1 MQCRNRVV
9 TDRPV
14 FFVFP
19 DRRHRQFTNV
29 MQPKHSKQLRL
40 FLIVLLAVFVST
52 IAQAV
57 AKRENPD
64 FEVLIDDYLG
74 AFHGIGEKRRS
85 NDGSADYFATILED
99 TRGLLVRLE
108 AIDRETLTFQ
118 QDLDYRFLGGLLR
131 SKIMDGERVKR
142 WQQDPR
148 VYLALEP
155 IISARGGLLYD
166 ELRPLSERANGIL
179 FNLQDVPQKIQ
190 NAKTNLSSYIPLWHQ
205 NSLEV
210 LEGNIEIVEQ
220 DLKDFAERVPASREA
235 LLAARM
241 QVLDAYADFQAFLE
255 DEWPQRPVGDWKIGK
270 EIFDYRIRNLH
281 LIDDLT
287 TEQFY
292 DWGRREYLD
301 QLHVLRET
309 AKVVDPTRTWQ
320 EIEFDLQEEH
330 PSAENMIDE
339 HRKAVQRTRPW
350 VIESGLFSLPFDEDN
365 QAIAAAAPAVYGR
378 RQWYGFG
385 GAPRG
390 IGLSEPGGWRLV
402 PVDPR
407 WSPERTEEFLQ
418 GHNYA
423 MINAMVNHEVYPG
436 HGMIQL
442 FLNHNPRKL
451 RTFESS
457 YANQAFCYYI
467 EWDLIPNYGFYPADR
482 QDVYQIE
489 QQRNKLWRYAR
500 PIYDAGMHTGKVSV
514 DEAIH
519 IMHRGVL
526 FAERF
531 AFIEVEYTTRG
542 GSTTAIPTWGY
553 HQFLQLRDDY
563 FVYMADRGQRG
574 TLRDFHDRIMKIGML
589 PVGLI
594 REAMFHELDIELAN

>member
-1 MQCRNRVV
+1 
-9 TDRPV
+9 
-14 FFVFP
+14 
-19 DRRHRQFTNV
+19 
-29 MQPKHSKQLRL
+29 MQPRL
-40 FLIVLLAVFVST
+40 SMPSRLSLLVLLAIFTCT
-52 IAQAV
+52 IVQAA
-57 AKRENPD
+57 AKRASPE
-64 FEVLIDDYLG
+64 FETLIDDYLG
-74 AFHGIGEKRRS
+74 VFHGVGEERQS
-85 NDGSADYFATILED
+85 NDGSAAYYATMLD
-99 TRGLLVRLE
+99 QTRGLLSRLE

-131 SKIMDGERVKR
+131 SKIMDGENVKR

-166 ELRPLSERANGIL
+166 ELRPLQERADGIL

-210 LEGNIEIVEQ
+210 LEGNIEIIEQ

-241 QVLDAYADFQAFLE
+241 QVLDAYADFQTFLE
-255 DEWPQRPVGDWKIGK
+255 DEWPRRPIGDWKIGK

-292 DWGRREYLD
+292 DWGRREYQD

-309 AKVVDPTRTWQ
+309 AKVFDPTRTWQ
-320 EIEFDLQEEH
+320 EIEIDLQEEH

-423 MINAMVNHEVYPG
+423 MINAMVSHEVYPG

-451 RTFESS
+451 RTYESS

-467 EWDLIPNYGFYPADR
+467 EWDLVPHYGFYPADK
-482 QDVYQIE
+482 QAIYQIE
-489 QQRNKLWRYAR
+489 QERNKLWRYAR

-519 IMHRGVL
+519 IMHRGVV

-563 FVYMADRGQRG
+563 FVYMADRSQRG

-589 PVGLI
+589 PVSLI

>member
-1 MQCRNRVV
+1 MLL
-9 TDRPV
+9 TLIALPV
-14 FFVFP
+14 AEAAA
-19 DRRHRQFTNV
+19 R
-29 MQPKHSKQLRL
+29 
-40 FLIVLLAVFVST
+40 
-52 IAQAV
+52 
-57 AKRENPD
+57 RENPE

-74 AFHGIGEKRRS
+74 MYHGVARERRF
-85 NDGSADYFATILED
+85 NDGSADYYATMLDE
-99 TRGLLVRLE
+99 TRGLLLRLE
-108 AIDRETLTFQ
+108 AFDRETLTFQ
-118 QDLDYRFLGGLLR
+118 QDLDYRFLRGLLR

-148 VYLALEP
+148 LYLGLEP

-166 ELRPLSERANGIL
+166 ELRPLQERADGIL
-179 FNLQDVPQKIQ
+179 LNLRLIPQRLV
-190 NAKTNLSSYIPLWHQ
+190 NARENLTSYMPLWHQ
-205 NSLEV
+205 NSFEV

-220 DLKDFAERVPASREA
+220 DLNTFAARIGASRDA
-235 LLAARM
+235 LLAARK
-241 QVLDAYADFQAFLE
+241 QVLDAYADFQTFLE
-255 DEWPQRPVGDWKIGK
+255 NEWPQRPVGDWKIGK
-270 EIFDYRIRNLH
+270 DIFDYRIRNLH

-287 TEQFY
+287 TEEFY
-292 DWGRREYLD
+292 EWGRLEYQD

-309 AKVVDPTRTWQ
+309 AKVVDPKRTWQ

-350 VIESGLFSLPFDEDN
+350 VIESGLFSLPFDEEN
-365 QAIAAAAPAVYGR
+365 QAIAAAAPGVYGR

-442 FLNHNPRKL
+442 FLNQNRRKL

-467 EWDLIPNYGFYPADR
+467 EWDLVPNYGFYPPDR

-489 QQRNKLWRYAR
+489 KERNKLWRYAR
-500 PIYDAGMHTGKVSV
+500 VIYDAGMHTGRVGV
-514 DEAIH
+514 DEAVH
-519 IMHRGVL
+519 TMHRGVL

-553 HQFLQLRDDY
+553 HQFLKLRDDY
-563 FVYMADRGQRG
+563 FAYMAARGQKG
-574 TLRDFHDRIMKIGML
+574 TLRDFHDRVMKIGML

-594 REAMFHELDIELAN
+594 REAMFHELDEELAR

>member
-1 MQCRNRVV
+1 MEFV
-9 TDRPV
+9 RP
-14 FFVFP
+14 
-19 DRRHRQFTNV
+19 NI
-29 MQPKHSKQLRL
+29 LRL
-40 FLIVLLAVFVST
+40 SLLMLLAMLTS
-52 IAQAV
+52 AV
-57 AKRENPD
+57 VEAAASRENRD
-64 FEVLIDDYLG
+64 FEALIDDYLG
-74 AFHGIGEKRRS
+74 MFHGVGEERES
-85 NDGSADYFATILED
+85 NDGSAAYFATMLDE
-99 TRGLLVRLE
+99 TRKLLSRVE

-118 QDLDYRFLGGLLR
+118 QGLDYRFLGGLLR

-148 VYLALEP
+148 LYLDLEP

-166 ELRPLSERANGIL
+166 ELRPLQERADEIL
-179 FNLQDVPQKIQ
+179 SNLQSIPHRLE
-190 NAKTNLSSYIPLWHQ
+190 NAKTNLTVYIPLWHQ

-220 DLKDFAERVPASREA
+220 DLNTFAARVPASREA
-235 LLAARM
+235 LLAARK
-241 QVLDAYADFQAFLE
+241 QVLDAYSEFQTFLN
-255 DEWPQRPVGDWKIGK
+255 DEWPHRPVGDWKIGT
-270 EIFDYRIRNLH
+270 EIFNYRIRNLH
-281 LIDDLT
+281 LIEDLT
-287 TEQFY
+287 PEQFY
-292 DWGRREYLD
+292 EWGRNEFQD

-309 AKVVDPTRTWQ
+309 AKSVDPDRTWQ
-320 EIEFDLQEEH
+320 EIEFALQEEH

-350 VIESGLFSLPFDEDN
+350 VIESGLFSIPFDEDN
-365 QAIAAAAPAVYGR
+365 QAIAAATPAVYGR

-390 IGLSEPGGWRLV
+390 MGLSAPGGWRLV

-423 MINAMVNHEVYPG
+423 MINTMVSHEVYPG

-442 FLNHNPRKL
+442 FLNRNPRKL
-451 RTFESS
+451 RTYESS

-467 EWDLIPNYGFYPADR
+467 EWDLIPNYGFYPADK

-489 QQRNKLWRYAR
+489 MERNKLWRYAR
-500 PIYDAGMHTGKVSV
+500 PIYDAGMHIGKVSV
-514 DEAIH
+514 DEAVH
-519 IMHRGVL
+519 LMHRGVL

-553 HQFLQLRDDY
+553 HQFLKLRDDY
-563 FVYMADRGQRG
+563 FAYTAARGQKG
-574 TLRDFHDRIMKIGML
+574 TLRDFHDRVMKIGML

-594 REAMFHELDIELAN
+594 REAMFHELDMEPLK

>member
-1 MQCRNRVV
+1 MLYLIPYLSLIY
-9 TDRPV
+9 TDRRY
-14 FFVFP
+14 
-19 DRRHRQFTNV
+19 RRCRAVT
-29 MQPKHSKQLRL
+29 QPRFAKPLRL
-40 FLIVLLAVFVST
+40 SLLVLLAFLAST
-52 IAQAV
+52 IVQA
-57 AKRENPD
+57 AASRDNRN

-74 AFHGIGEKRRS
+74 IFHGIKQERRL
-85 NDGSADYFATILED
+85 NDGSAGYYATILDE
-99 TRGLLVRLE
+99 TRSLLLRLE
-108 AIDRETLTFQ
+108 DIDRETLTFQ

-148 VYLALEP
+148 TYLALEP

-166 ELRPLSERANGIL
+166 ELRPLQERAEEILLHLRGI
-179 FNLQDVPQKIQ
+179 PQKLQ
-190 NAKTNLSSYIPLWHQ
+190 NAHLNLKSYIPLWYQ
-205 NSLEV
+205 NSLQV
-210 LEGNIEIVEQ
+210 LEGNIEIVEY
-220 DLKDFAERVPASREA
+220 DLKDFAKRVPALEDA
-235 LLAARM
+235 LLAVRM
-241 QVLDAYADFQAFLE
+241 QVLDAYADFQTFLV
-255 DEWPQRPVGDWKIGK
+255 DEWPRRPVGDWKIGK

-292 DWGRREYLD
+292 QWGRREYQD

-320 EIEFDLQEEH
+320 EIEFDIQEDH

-350 VIESGLFSLPFDEDN
+350 VIESGLFSLPFDKDN
-365 QAIAAAAPAVYGR
+365 QAIAAATPAVYGR

-418 GHNYA
+418 GHNYG

-436 HGMIQL
+436 HGMVQL

-451 RTFESS
+451 RTYESS

-467 EWDLIPNYGFYPADR
+467 EWDLVPNYGFYPTDK
-482 QDVYQIE
+482 QDIYQIE
-489 QQRNKLWRYAR
+489 KERNKLWRYAR
-500 PIYDAGMHTGKVSV
+500 PIYDAGMHLGKVSV
-514 DEAIH
+514 DEAVN

-553 HQFLQLRDDY
+553 HQFLKLRDDY
-563 FVYMADRGQRG
+563 FAYMANRGQKG
-574 TLRDFHDRIMKIGML
+574 TLRDFHDRVMEIGML

-594 REAMFHELDIELAN
+594 REAMFYELEIELSE

>member
-1 MQCRNRVV
+1 MLMKHCKFSKLSSLMLLTLVTLSVV
-9 TDRPV
+9 EAAA
-14 FFVFP
+14 
-19 DRRHRQFTNV
+19 RRD
-29 MQPKHSKQLRL
+29 
-40 FLIVLLAVFVST
+40 
-52 IAQAV
+52 
-57 AKRENPD
+57 NPD
-64 FEVLIDDYLG
+64 FEILIDDYLG
-74 AFHGIGEKRRS
+74 IYHDVGNGRRS
-85 NDGSADYFATILED
+85 NDGSAEYYESTLND
-99 TRGLLVRLE
+99 TRELLSRLE
-108 AIDRETLTFQ
+108 TIDRDTLTFQ
-118 QDLDYRFLGGLLR
+118 QDLDYRFLRGLLR
-131 SKIMDGERVKR
+131 SKIMDGEQVKR

-148 VYLALEP
+148 LYLALEP
-155 IISARGGLLYD
+155 IISSRGGLLYD
-166 ELRPLSERANGIL
+166 ELRPVQERADAIIS
-179 FNLQDVPQKIQ
+179 NLQGIPRKLE
-190 NAKTNLSSYIPLWHQ
+190 NAKTNLIAYIPLWHQ

-210 LEGNIEIVEQ
+210 LEGNIEIVEK
-220 DLKDFAERVPASREA
+220 DLNTFAARVPESRDT
-235 LLAARM
+235 LLAARE
-241 QVLDAYADFQAFLE
+241 QVLDAYAEFQSFLN
-255 DEWPQRPVGDWKIGK
+255 DEWPHRPVGDWKIGA

-287 TEQFY
+287 AEQFY
-292 DWGRREYLD
+292 DWGRKEYED

-309 AKVVDPTRTWQ
+309 AKSVDPDRTWQ
-320 EIEFDLQEEH
+320 EIEFALQEEH

-350 VIESGLFSLPFDEDN
+350 VIESGLFSMPFDEDN
-365 QAIAAAAPAVYGR
+365 KAIAAATPAVYGR
-378 RQWYGFG
+378 QQWYGYG

-423 MINAMVNHEVYPG
+423 MINTMVNHEVYPG

-442 FLNHNPRKL
+442 YLNHNPRKL
-451 RTFESS
+451 RTYESS

-467 EWDLIPNYGFYPADR
+467 EWDLIPNYGFYPADK

-489 QQRNKLWRYAR
+489 KERNKLWRYAR
-500 PIYDAGMHTGKVSV
+500 PIYDAGMHLGKVGV
-514 DEAIH
+514 DEAVH

-553 HQFLQLRDDY
+553 HQFLKLRDDY
-563 FVYMADRGQRG
+563 FAYMAARGQKG
-574 TLRDFHDRIMKIGML
+574 TLLDFHDRVMKIGML
-589 PVGLI
+589 PVDLI
-594 REAMFHELDIELAN
+594 REAMFYELEME

>member
-1 MQCRNRVV
+1 
-9 TDRPV
+9 
-14 FFVFP
+14 
-19 DRRHRQFTNV
+19 
-29 MQPKHSKQLRL
+29 L
-40 FLIVLLAVFVST
+40 VLLVFLMST
-52 IAQAV
+52 IVQAAV
-57 AKRENPD
+57 SRDNRN

-74 AFHGIGEKRRS
+74 IFHGIEQERPL
-85 NDGSADYFATILED
+85 NDGSAGYYATILDE
-99 TRGLLVRLE
+99 TRSLLLRLE
-108 AIDRETLTFQ
+108 DIDRETLTFQ

-148 VYLALEP
+148 AYLALEP

-166 ELRPLSERANGIL
+166 ELRPLHERAEEILLHLRGI
-179 FNLQDVPQKIQ
+179 PQKLQ
-190 NAKTNLSSYIPLWHQ
+190 NAHSNLKSYIPLWYQ
-205 NSLEV
+205 NSLQV
-210 LEGNIEIVEQ
+210 LEGNIEIVEY
-220 DLKDFAERVPASREA
+220 DLKEFAKRVPVLEDD
-235 LLAARM
+235 LLAIRM
-241 QVLDAYADFQAFLE
+241 QVLDAYAVFQTFLV
-255 DEWPQRPVGDWKIGK
+255 DEWPRRPVGDWKIGK

-292 DWGRREYLD
+292 QWGRREYQD

-309 AKVVDPTRTWQ
+309 AKVVDSTRTWQ
-320 EIEFDLQEEH
+320 EIEFDIQEDH

-350 VIESGLFSLPFDEDN
+350 VIESGLFSLPFDKDN

-390 IGLSEPGGWRLV
+390 IGLSKPGGWRLV

-418 GHNYA
+418 GHNYG

-436 HGMIQL
+436 HGMVQL

-451 RTFESS
+451 RTYESS

-467 EWDLIPNYGFYPADR
+467 EWDLVPNYGFYPTDK
-482 QDVYQIE
+482 QDIYQIE
-489 QQRNKLWRYAR
+489 KERNKLWRYAR
-500 PIYDAGMHTGKVSV
+500 PIYDAGMHLGKVSV
-514 DEAIH
+514 DEAVN
-519 IMHRGVL
+519 IMHQGVL

-553 HQFLQLRDDY
+553 HQFLKLRDDY
-563 FVYMADRGQRG
+563 FAYMANRGQKG
-574 TLRDFHDRIMKIGML
+574 TLRDFHDRVMEIGML
-589 PVGLI
+589 PVALI
-594 REAMFHELDIELAN
+594 REAMFYELDIELSE

>member
-1 MQCRNRVV
+1 
-9 TDRPV
+9 
-14 FFVFP
+14 
-19 DRRHRQFTNV
+19 
-29 MQPKHSKQLRL
+29 
-40 FLIVLLAVFVST
+40 VLLVFLTST
-52 IAQAV
+52 IVEAA
-57 AKRENPD
+57 ASRDNRN
-64 FEVLIDDYLG
+64 FEALIDDYLG
-74 AFHGIGEKRRS
+74 MFHGLGQERRQL
-85 NDGSADYFATILED
+85 NDGSAGYYATILDE
-99 TRGLLVRLE
+99 TRALLLRLE
-108 AIDRETLTFQ
+108 NIDRDTLTFQ

-166 ELRPLSERANGIL
+166 ELRPLQERAEKIL
-179 FNLQDVPQKIQ
+179 LHLRDIPQRLQ
-190 NAKTNLSSYIPLWHQ
+190 NAHLNLKSYIPLWYQ
-205 NSLEV
+205 NSLQV
-210 LEGNIEIVEQ
+210 LEGNIEIVEY
-220 DLKDFAERVPASREA
+220 DLKDFAKRVPALEDT

-241 QVLDAYADFQAFLE
+241 QVLEAYADFQTFLVE
-255 DEWPQRPVGDWKIGK
+255 EWPQRPVGDWKIGK

-292 DWGRREYLD
+292 QWGRREYQD

-320 EIEFDLQEEH
+320 EIEFDIQEDH

-339 HRKAVQRTRPW
+339 HRKAVQRTGPW
-350 VIESGLFSLPFDEDN
+350 VIESGLFSLPFDKDN
-365 QAIAAAAPAVYGR
+365 QAIAAATPAVYGR

-418 GHNYA
+418 GHNYG

-451 RTFESS
+451 RTYESS

-467 EWDLIPNYGFYPADR
+467 EWDLVPNYGFYPTDK
-482 QDVYQIE
+482 QDIYQIE
-489 QQRNKLWRYAR
+489 KERNKLWRYAR
-500 PIYDAGMHTGKVSV
+500 PIYDAGMHIGKVSV
-514 DEAIH
+514 DEAVN
-519 IMHRGVL
+519 IMHQGVL

-553 HQFLQLRDDY
+553 HQVLKLRDDY
-563 FVYMADRGQRG
+563 FAYMANRGQKG
-574 TLRDFHDRIMKIGML
+574 TLRDFHDRVMEIGML
-589 PVGLI
+589 PVVLI
-594 REAMFHELDIELAN
+594 REAMFHQLEIELSE

>member
-1 MQCRNRVV
+1 MQFVRSNFWKLSLLMFLALLTTAVVEAAASRDNRN
-9 TDRPV
+9 
-14 FFVFP
+14 
-19 DRRHRQFTNV
+19 
-29 MQPKHSKQLRL
+29 
-40 FLIVLLAVFVST
+40 
-52 IAQAV
+52 
-57 AKRENPD
+57 
-64 FEVLIDDYLG
+64 FETLIDDYLG
-74 AFHGIGEKRRS
+74 IFHGVGEKREP
-85 NDGSADYFATILED
+85 NDGSAGYYATMLDE
-99 TRGLLVRLE
+99 TRELLLRVE

-118 QDLDYRFLGGLLR
+118 QDLDYRFLRGLLR
-131 SKIMDGERVKR
+131 SKIMDGEKVKR

-148 VYLALEP
+148 LYLALEP

-166 ELRPLSERANGIL
+166 ELRPLQERVDGIL
-179 FNLQDVPQKIQ
+179 FHLQSIPPRLE
-190 NAKTNLSSYIPLWHQ
+190 NAKTNLTAYLPLWHQ

-220 DLKDFAERVPASREA
+220 DLKAFAQRAPASQDA
-235 LLAARM
+235 LLAARK
-241 QVLDAYADFQAFLE
+241 QVLDAYSDFQTFLD
-255 DEWPQRPVGDWKIGK
+255 DEWPRRPVGDWKIGK

-292 DWGRREYLD
+292 EWGRSQYQD

-309 AKVVDPTRTWQ
+309 AKVVDPNRTWQ

-350 VIESGLFSLPFDEDN
+350 VIESGLFSMPFDEDN
-365 QAIAAAAPAVYGR
+365 QAIAAATPAVYGR

-390 IGLSEPGGWRLV
+390 IDLSEPGGWRLV
-402 PVDPR
+402 PVDSR
-407 WSPERTEEFLQ
+407 WKPERTEEFLQ

-423 MINAMVNHEVYPG
+423 MINTMVNHEVYPG

-442 FLNHNPRKL
+442 FLNQNPRKL
-451 RTFESS
+451 RTYESS

-467 EWDLIPNYGFYPADR
+467 EWDLVPNYGFYPANK

-489 QQRNKLWRYAR
+489 KERNKLWRYAR

-514 DEAIH
+514 GEAVH

-553 HQFLQLRDDY
+553 HQFLKLRDDY
-563 FVYMADRGQRG
+563 FAYMAARGQKG
-574 TLRDFHDRIMKIGML
+574 TLRDFHDRVMRIGML

-594 REAMFHELDIELAN
+594 REAIFHQLDLELAQ

>member
-1 MQCRNRVV
+1 
-9 TDRPV
+9 
-14 FFVFP
+14 
-19 DRRHRQFTNV
+19 
-29 MQPKHSKQLRL
+29 MQPRL
-40 FLIVLLAVFVST
+40 SMPSRLSLLVLLAIFTCT
-52 IAQAV
+52 IVQAA
-57 AKRENPD
+57 AKRASPE
-64 FEVLIDDYLG
+64 FETLIDDYLG
-74 AFHGIGEKRRS
+74 VFHGVGEERQS
-85 NDGSADYFATILED
+85 NDGSAAYYATMLD
-99 TRGLLVRLE
+99 QTRGLLSRLE
-108 AIDRETLTFQ
+108 AIDHETLTFQ

-166 ELRPLSERANGIL
+166 DLRPLQERADVIL
-179 FNLQDVPQKIQ
+179 FNLQDIPQKIQ

-210 LEGNIEIVEQ
+210 LEGNIEIIEQ
-220 DLKDFAERVPASREA
+220 DLKDFAERVPASRAA

-241 QVLDAYADFQAFLE
+241 QVLDAYADFQTFLE
-255 DEWPQRPVGDWKIGK
+255 DEWPRRPVGDWKIGK

-292 DWGRREYLD
+292 DWGRREYQD

-309 AKVVDPTRTWQ
+309 AKVFDPTRTWQ
-320 EIEFDLQEEH
+320 EIEIDLQEDH

-350 VIESGLFSLPFDEDN
+350 VIESDLFSLPFDEDN

-402 PVDPR
+402 PVDSR

-423 MINAMVNHEVYPG
+423 MINAMVSHEVYPG

-451 RTFESS
+451 RTYESS

-467 EWDLIPNYGFYPADR
+467 EWDLVPHYGFYPADK
-482 QDVYQIE
+482 QDIYQIE
-489 QQRNKLWRYAR
+489 QERNKLWRYAR

-514 DEAIH
+514 DEAIN
-519 IMHRGVL
+519 IMHRGVV

-574 TLRDFHDRIMKIGML
+574 TLRDFHDRVMKIGML

-594 REAMFHELDIELAN
+594 REAMFHELDIELTN

>member
-1 MQCRNRVV
+1 MQLSRSKFSSLCLLILSTLIALPVV
-9 TDRPV
+9 EAAAR
-14 FFVFP
+14 
-19 DRRHRQFTNV
+19 
-29 MQPKHSKQLRL
+29 
-40 FLIVLLAVFVST
+40 
-52 IAQAV
+52 
-57 AKRENPD
+57 RENPN
-64 FEVLIDDYLG
+64 FEELIDDYLG
-74 AFHGIGEKRRS
+74 MYHGVARERRL
-85 NDGSADYFATILED
+85 NDGSADYYATMLDE
-99 TRGLLVRLE
+99 TRRLLLRLDE
-108 AIDRETLTFQ
+108 FDRETLTFQ
-118 QDLDYRFLGGLLR
+118 QNLDYRFLRGLLR

-148 VYLALEP
+148 LYLNLEP

-166 ELRPLSERANGIL
+166 ELRPLQERAEGIL
-179 FNLQDVPQKIQ
+179 HNLRVIPQRLA
-190 NAKTNLSSYIPLWHQ
+190 NAQENLTSYMPLWHQ
-205 NSLEV
+205 NSVEV

-220 DLKDFAERVPASREA
+220 DLNTFAARIGASRDA
-235 LLAARM
+235 LLAARK
-241 QVLDAYADFQAFLE
+241 QVLDAYADFQTFLE
-255 DEWPQRPVGDWKIGK
+255 NEWPERPVGDWKIGK

-287 TEQFY
+287 TEEFY
-292 DWGRREYLD
+292 EWGRLEYQD

-309 AKVVDPTRTWQ
+309 AKVVDPNRTWQ

-339 HRKAVQRTRPW
+339 HRKGVRRTRPW
-350 VIESGLFSLPFDEDN
+350 VIESGLFSLPFDEEN

-467 EWDLIPNYGFYPADR
+467 EWDLVPNYGFYPPDR

-489 QQRNKLWRYAR
+489 KERNKLWRYAR
-500 PIYDAGMHTGKVSV
+500 VIYDAGMHTGRVRV
-514 DEAIH
+514 DEAVH
-519 IMHRGVL
+519 TMHRGVL

-553 HQFLQLRDDY
+553 HQFLKLRDDY
-563 FVYMADRGQRG
+563 FAYMAARGQKG
-574 TLRDFHDRIMKIGML
+574 TLRDFHDRVMKIGML

-594 REAMFHELDIELAN
+594 REAMFHELDEELAR

>member
-1 MQCRNRVV
+1 MFAPTIVQAAANR
-9 TDRPV
+9 D
-14 FFVFP
+14 
-19 DRRHRQFTNV
+19 
-29 MQPKHSKQLRL
+29 
-40 FLIVLLAVFVST
+40 
-52 IAQAV
+52 
-57 AKRENPD
+57 NPE
-64 FEVLIDDYLG
+64 FEALIDDYLG
-74 AFHGIGEKRRS
+74 VFHGVGEARLAD
-85 NDGSADYFATILED
+85 DGSAGYYATILTE
-99 TRGLLVRLE
+99 TRGLLSRLE
-108 AIDRETLTFQ
+108 SIDRETLTFQ

-131 SKIMDGERVKR
+131 SKVMDGESVKR

-148 VYLALEP
+148 PYLALEP
-155 IISARGGLLYD
+155 TISIRGGLIYD
-166 ELRPLSERANGIL
+166 ELRPLQERASEVLLHIRSIPRRL
-179 FNLQDVPQKIQ
+179 Q
-190 NAKTNLSSYIPLWHQ
+190 NAKSNLKSFMPLWHQ

-210 LEGNIEIVEQ
+210 LEGNIEIVER
-220 DLKDFAERVPASREA
+220 DLQNFAERVPESQDA
-235 LLAARM
+235 LLAARE
-241 QVLDAYADFQAFLE
+241 QVLNAYADFQAFLE
-255 DEWPQRPVGDWKIGK
+255 DEWPRRPVGDWKIGK
-270 EIFDYRIRNLH
+270 DIFDHRIRNLH

-292 DWGRREYLD
+292 DWGRREYQD

-309 AKVVDPTRTWQ
+309 AKVVDPSRTWQ

-350 VIESGLFSLPFDEDN
+350 VIDSGLFSLPFDEEN
-365 QAIAAAAPAVYGR
+365 KATATAAPAVYGR
-378 RQWYGFG
+378 RQWYGFED
-385 GAPRG
+385 APRG
-390 IGLSEPGGWRLV
+390 IGVKDPSNWRLV

-442 FLNHNPRKL
+442 YLNHNPRKL
-451 RTFESS
+451 RTYESS

-467 EWDLIPNYGFYPADR
+467 EWDLVPHYGFYPADR

-489 QQRNKLWRYAR
+489 QERNKLWRYAR
-500 PIYDAGMHTGKVSV
+500 VIYDAGMHTENVTV
-514 DEAIH
+514 DEAIN

-526 FAERF
+526 FAERS

-553 HQFLQLRDDY
+553 HQFLKLRDDY

-574 TLRDFHDRIMKIGML
+574 TLRDFHDRVMKIGML
-589 PVGLI
+589 PIRLI
-594 REAMFHELDIELAN
+594 REALFHELDIELED

>member
-1 MQCRNRVV
+1 M
-9 TDRPV
+9 
-14 FFVFP
+14 
-19 DRRHRQFTNV
+19 
-29 MQPKHSKQLRL
+29 
-40 FLIVLLAVFVST
+40 LLAIFTCT
-52 IAQAV
+52 IVQAA
-57 AKRENPD
+57 AKRANSE
-64 FEVLIDDYLG
+64 FETLIDDYLG
-74 AFHGIGEKRRS
+74 VFHGVGEERQS
-85 NDGSADYFATILED
+85 NDGSAAYYATMLD
-99 TRGLLVRLE
+99 QTRGLLSRLE

-148 VYLALEP
+148 LYLALEP
-155 IISARGGLLYD
+155 TISIRGGLIYD
-166 ELRPLSERANGIL
+166 ELRPLQERAGEIL
-179 FNLQDVPQKIQ
+179 LHLQSIPRRLQH
-190 NAKTNLSSYIPLWHQ
+190 AKTNLSSYIPLWHR

-210 LEGNIEIVEQ
+210 LEGNIEIIEQ

-255 DEWPQRPVGDWKIGK
+255 DEWPRRPVGDWKIGK

-292 DWGRREYLD
+292 DWGRREYQD

-309 AKVVDPTRTWQ
+309 ANVFDPTRTWQ
-320 EIEFDLQEEH
+320 EIEIDLQEDH

-339 HRKAVQRTRPW
+339 HRKVVQRTRPW
-350 VIESGLFSLPFDEDN
+350 VIESDLFSLPFDEDN

-423 MINAMVNHEVYPG
+423 MINAMVSHEVYPG

-451 RTFESS
+451 RTYESS

-467 EWDLIPNYGFYPADR
+467 EWDLVPHYGFYPADK
-482 QDVYQIE
+482 QDIYQIE
-489 QQRNKLWRYAR
+489 QERNKLWRYAR

-519 IMHRGVL
+519 IMHRGVV

>member
-1 MQCRNRVV
+1 MLYLIPYLSLIY
-9 TDRPV
+9 TDRRY
-14 FFVFP
+14 
-19 DRRHRQFTNV
+19 RRSRAVT
-29 MQPKHSKQLRL
+29 QPRFAKPLRL
-40 FLIVLLAVFVST
+40 SLLVLLAFLAST
-52 IAQAV
+52 IVQA
-57 AKRENPD
+57 AASRDNRN

-74 AFHGIGEKRRS
+74 IFHGIKQERRL
-85 NDGSADYFATILED
+85 NDGSAGYYATILDE
-99 TRGLLVRLE
+99 TRSLLLRLE
-108 AIDRETLTFQ
+108 NIDRETLTFQ

-148 VYLALEP
+148 TYLALEP

-166 ELRPLSERANGIL
+166 ELRPLQERAEEILLHLRGI
-179 FNLQDVPQKIQ
+179 PQKLQ
-190 NAKTNLSSYIPLWHQ
+190 NAHLNLKSYIPLWYQ
-205 NSLEV
+205 NSLQV
-210 LEGNIEIVEQ
+210 LEGNIEIVEY
-220 DLKDFAERVPASREA
+220 DLKDFAKRVPALEDA
-235 LLAARM
+235 LLAVRM
-241 QVLDAYADFQAFLE
+241 QVLDAYADFQTFLV
-255 DEWPQRPVGDWKIGK
+255 DEWPRRPVGDWKIGK

-292 DWGRREYLD
+292 QWGRREYQD

-320 EIEFDLQEEH
+320 EIEFDIQEDH

-350 VIESGLFSLPFDEDN
+350 VIESGLFSLPFDKDN
-365 QAIAAAAPAVYGR
+365 QAIAAATPAVYGR

-418 GHNYA
+418 GHNYG

-436 HGMIQL
+436 HGMVQL

-451 RTFESS
+451 RTYESS

-467 EWDLIPNYGFYPADR
+467 EWDLVPNYGFYPTDK
-482 QDVYQIE
+482 QDIYQIE
-489 QQRNKLWRYAR
+489 KERNKLWRYAR
-500 PIYDAGMHTGKVSV
+500 PIYDAGMHLGKVSV
-514 DEAIH
+514 DEAVN

-553 HQFLQLRDDY
+553 HQFLKLRDDY
-563 FVYMADRGQRG
+563 FAYMANRGQKG
-574 TLRDFHDRIMKIGML
+574 TLRDFHDRVMEIGML

-594 REAMFHELDIELAN
+594 REAMFHELEIELSK

>member
-1 MQCRNRVV
+1 MQLSRSKFSKLCLLILSTLIAFPVV
-9 TDRPV
+9 EAAAR
-14 FFVFP
+14 
-19 DRRHRQFTNV
+19 
-29 MQPKHSKQLRL
+29 
-40 FLIVLLAVFVST
+40 
-52 IAQAV
+52 
-57 AKRENPD
+57 RENPD

-74 AFHGIGEKRRS
+74 MYHGVARERRL
-85 NDGSADYFATILED
+85 NDGSVDYFASMLDE
-99 TRGLLVRLE
+99 TRGLLLRLE
-108 AIDRETLTFQ
+108 AFDRETLTFQ
-118 QDLDYRFLGGLLR
+118 QDLDYRFLRGLLR
-131 SKIMDGERVKR
+131 SKIMDAERVKR

-148 VYLALEP
+148 LYLALEP

-166 ELRPLSERANGIL
+166 ELRPLQERADGIL
-179 FNLQDVPQKIQ
+179 LNLRLIPQRLA
-190 NAKTNLSSYIPLWHQ
+190 NARKNLTSYMPLWHQ
-205 NSLEV
+205 NSIEV

-220 DLKDFAERVPASREA
+220 DLHMFAARIGVSREA
-235 LLAARM
+235 LLAARK
-241 QVLDAYADFQAFLE
+241 QALDAYADFQTFLE
-255 DEWPQRPVGDWKIGK
+255 DEWPARPVGDWKIGK

-287 TEQFY
+287 TEEFY
-292 DWGRREYLD
+292 EWGRLEYQD

-309 AKVVDPTRTWQ
+309 AKVVDPQRTWQ

-330 PSAENMIDE
+330 PSAENLIDE
-339 HRKAVQRTRPW
+339 HRKAVRRTRPW
-350 VIESGLFSLPFDEDN
+350 VIESGLFSLPFDEEN

-390 IGLSEPGGWRLV
+390 IGLSDPGGWRLV

-442 FLNHNPRKL
+442 FLNHNRRKL

-467 EWDLIPNYGFYPADR
+467 EWDLVPHYGFYPPDR

-489 QQRNKLWRYAR
+489 KERNKLWRYAR
-500 PIYDAGMHTGKVSV
+500 VIYDAGMHTGRVAV
-514 DEAIH
+514 DEAVH

-553 HQFLQLRDDY
+553 HQFLKLRDAY
-563 FVYMADRGQRG
+563 FAYMAARGQKG
-574 TLRDFHDRIMKIGML
+574 TLRDFHDRVMKIGML

-594 REAMFHELDIELAN
+594 REAMFHELDEELAR

>member
-1 MQCRNRVV
+1 MLCFIPYLCLMYIDRSYRQYRNI
-9 TDRPV
+9 TQKK
-14 FFVFP
+14 F
-19 DRRHRQFTNV
+19 Q
-29 MQPKHSKQLRL
+29 KSSKLSL
-40 FLIVLLAVFVST
+40 LVLLVFLTST
-52 IAQAV
+52 IVEAA
-57 AKRENPD
+57 ASRDNRN
-64 FEVLIDDYLG
+64 FEALIDDYLG
-74 AFHGIGEKRRS
+74 MFHGLGQERRQL
-85 NDGSADYFATILED
+85 NDGSAGYYATILDE
-99 TRGLLVRLE
+99 TRALLLRLE
-108 AIDRETLTFQ
+108 NIDRDTLTFQ

-166 ELRPLSERANGIL
+166 ELRPLQERAEKIL
-179 FNLQDVPQKIQ
+179 LHLRDIPQRLQ
-190 NAKTNLSSYIPLWHQ
+190 NAHLNLKSYIPLWYQ
-205 NSLEV
+205 NSLQV
-210 LEGNIEIVEQ
+210 LEGNIEIVEY
-220 DLKDFAERVPASREA
+220 DLKDFAKRVPALEDA

-241 QVLDAYADFQAFLE
+241 QVLEAYTDFQTFLVE
-255 DEWPQRPVGDWKIGK
+255 EWPQRPVGDWKIGK

-292 DWGRREYLD
+292 QWGRREYQD

-320 EIEFDLQEEH
+320 EIEFDIQEDH

-339 HRKAVQRTRPW
+339 HRKAVQRTGPW
-350 VIESGLFSLPFDEDN
+350 VIESGLFSLPFDKDN
-365 QAIAAAAPAVYGR
+365 QAIAAATPAVYGR

-418 GHNYA
+418 GHNYG

-451 RTFESS
+451 RTYESS

-467 EWDLIPNYGFYPADR
+467 EWDLVPNYGFYPTDK
-482 QDVYQIE
+482 QDIYQIE
-489 QQRNKLWRYAR
+489 KERNKLWRYAR
-500 PIYDAGMHTGKVSV
+500 PIYDAGMHLGKVSV
-514 DEAIH
+514 DEAVN
-519 IMHRGVL
+519 IMHQGVL

-553 HQFLQLRDDY
+553 HQVLKLRDDY
-563 FVYMADRGQRG
+563 FAYMANRGQKG
-574 TLRDFHDRIMKIGML
+574 TLRDFHDRVMKIGML
-589 PVGLI
+589 PVVLI
-594 REAMFHELDIELAN
+594 REAMFHQLEIELSE